1 MNEKLQELVESLKG
15 LEKAVIEQSKT
26 ISSVVLTNHF
36 GIGFP
41 AMYPLDFSDSVKFLI
56 QKIETNSG
64 ADISEDEGVEID
76 DIIIKLVVAKDI
88 LIPHLFNSNGTQAIP
103 AFLNTIN
110 YISQFL
116 DSIFTLERLQDSNLL
131 PKNISRKLKSMSARV
146 DQVSPEIDSLE
157 TKIQTILSAHTA
169 AENLPIDLEDL
180 KKANKDINEVRE
192 SVLKIKFNIDSL
204 NTDSIETLKS
214 LTSRNL
220 LAESYLEKCEE
231 AFRASTSKGLAG
243 AFEIKANKL
252 NWSIR
257 LWVTGL
263 TCGLVAGGYVGYER
277 LQALSEVLNRPDPSA
292 VVVVTQLLLSVLSIG
307 APLWFSW
314 LSTKQINQRFKLA
327 EDYAFK
333 ASVAKAYEGYRK
345 EASDLVDDSFKTRLF
360 DSALS
365 RLEEAPL
372 RFVQE
377 PDHSTPWM
385 EMLNSKAFDKFLNSS
400 IENVN
405 FVKELISKKTGPTV
419 VTTENIK
426 KETEI

>member
-1 MNEKLQELVESLKG
+1 MHTKLQELVTTLTDLEQSL
-15 LEKAVIEQSKT
+15 LEQSKT
-26 ISSVVLTNHF
+26 ITSVILTEHF
-36 GIGFP
+36 GIGYP
-41 AMYPLDFSDSVKFLI
+41 AMYPLDFRDTIKFLI
-56 QKIETNSG
+56 QKINTNAIVDVS
-64 ADISEDEGVEID
+64 DDECSEID
-76 DIIIKLVVAKDI
+76 HIIAKLITSKNS
-88 LIPHLFNSNGTQAIP
+88 LIPHLFNGNGIQAIP
-103 AFLNTIN
+103 AFLFTMN
-110 YISQFL
+110 YVSHFL
-116 DSIFTLERLQDSNLL
+116 DSIFTFERLQDSNLL
-131 PKNISRKLKSMSARV
+131 PKNISRKLKSINARV
-146 DQVSPEIDSLE
+146 DQVSPEIENLE
-157 TKIQTILSAHTA
+157 AKIQTILNAHTA

-192 SVLKIKFNIDSL
+192 SVLKIKFNMDSL
-204 NTDSIETLKS
+204 NNDSIETLKS
-214 LTSRNL
+214 LESRQS
-220 LAESYLEKCEE
+220 LAENYLEKCEE

-243 AFEIKANKL
+243 AFEIKASKL

-257 LWVTGL
+257 FWVAGL
-263 TCGLVAGGYVGYER
+263 TCALAAGGFVGYER

-292 VVVVTQLLLSVLSIG
+292 VVVVTQILLSVLSIG

-333 ASVAKAYEGYRK
+333 SSVAKAYEGYRK
-345 EASDLVDDSFKTRLF
+345 EASELVDESFKVRLF

-372 RFVQE
+372 RFVQD

-385 EMLNSKAFDKFLNSS
+385 EMLNSKAFDRFLSSS

-419 VTTENIK
+419 VAKEITK
-426 KETEI
+426 KETDV

>member
-1 MNEKLQELVESLKG
+1 MNEKLQELVESLTG
-15 LEKAVIEQSKT
+15 LEKAIIEHSKT
-26 ISSVVLTNHF
+26 IPSGILTNQF

-41 AMYPLDFSDSVKFLI
+41 AMYPLDFSDSVKFII
-56 QKIETNSG
+56 QKIKTN
-64 ADISEDEGVEID
+64 AVMDISEDESDEID
-76 DIIIKLVVAKDI
+76 NIISKLVIAKDS
-88 LIPHLFNSNGTQAIP
+88 LIPHLFNGNGAQAIP
-103 AFLNTIN
+103 AFSLTIN
-110 YISQFL
+110 YISHFL
-116 DSIFTLERLQDSNLL
+116 DSMFTFERLQDSNIL
-131 PKNISRKLKSMSARV
+131 PKNISRRLKSINARV
-146 DQVSPEIDSLE
+146 DQVSPEIETLE

-192 SVLKIKFNIDSL
+192 SVLKVKFNIDSL
-204 NTDSIETLKS
+204 NVDSIDTFKS
-214 LTSRNL
+214 LNSKNS
-220 LAESYLEKCEE
+220 LAENYLEKCEE

-257 LWVTGL
+257 FWVAGL
-263 TCGLVAGGYVGYER
+263 TCALAAGGFVGYER
-277 LQALSEVLNRPDPSA
+277 LKALSDVLNRPDPSA
-292 VVVVTQLLLSVLSIG
+292 VVVVTQILLSILSIG

-333 ASVAKAYEGYRK
+333 SSVAKAYEGYRK
-345 EASDLVDDSFKTRLF
+345 EASDLIDESFKVRLF

-372 RFVQE
+372 RFVQD

-405 FVKELISKKTGPTV
+405 FVKELINKKTGPV
-419 VTTENIK
+419 VVPKEAIK
-426 KETEI
+426 KETDI